1 MRFSFLRYLT
11 GNSEVSEVRCR
22 SIGLNGSE
30 ERKGVLQKGVLQKG
44 IFQKGVPQVPCVPS
58 DFSLEEGG
66 WPGAFK
72 V

>member
-11 GNSEVSEVRCR
+11 GDSEVSEVRCR

-30 ERKGVLQKGVLQKG
+30 ERKGVLQKG

-58 DFSLEEGG
+58 DFSLEERG